1 MNAPRWL
8 LPFTYGVDMRAI
20 DSVVGFAESAGATL
34 VPVSLIS
41 VPDERRSRGARLEH
55 IQQSKDFLEAVQFKA
70 ARLQVPVERYEVFTG
85 DVLQSIALLVHDL
98 RCDSIFL
105 VTTGKEDVLLHA
117 HELKSLL
124 EEPPA
129 SLVLMR
135 LPTRTESAQ
144 TRQLVTQFL
153 SGLRRL
159 WRQQDDVRPMQDALA
174 VEEPSWVRTE
184 EHHLG

>member
-8 LPFTYGVDMRAI
+8 LPFTHGVDMCAI
-20 DSVVGFAESAGATL
+20 DSVVRFAGSARATL
-34 VPVSLIS
+34 VPVSLVS
-41 VPDERRSRGARLEH
+41 VADERRSRGARLEH

-70 ARLQVPVERYEVFTG
+70 ARLHVPVERYEVFTS

-98 RCDSIFL
+98 GCDSIFL

-117 HELKSLL
+117 HELKRLL
-124 EEPPA
+124 EDPPA

-135 LPTRTESAQ
+135 LPAQTESAQ
-144 TRQLVTQFL
+144 ARHLVTRFL
-153 SGLRRL
+153 SWPWRL
-159 WRQQDDVRPMQDALA
+159 WGQQDEARPMQDALA